1 MPGGIEVARL
11 PGRDLPRVRHWSESE
26 GYDAFTIID
35 GEAIFRNYHRT
46 PATEGSLEP
55 VKGKK
60 ASDVVL
66 FLRVRPTRTALSTST
81 YTSTSTSS
89 SSSSATT
96 TSTTTTAAPLVL
108 VLAGGTRGADRE
120 DDSGPDGRGRG
131 GAKGPKLRGS
141 RGYGGGGGR
150 GGNFAL
156 QECLQKDRAYW
167 PMELSGSL
175 PVAAE
180 DAAECEQRCTELA
193 TCWHFSFFTKLGRCH
208 LADAGSVLRNAPA
221 DQHVVAASMACLSG
235 LGDRDVVGEARSST
249 RQAAVSSWT
258 RRAVVSMAAAGC
270 FGGFLIVLKFLFA
283 GGSVGNSVGIGRSV
297 WAEMMAGERCCG
309 YRKLNPN
316 NSVEVEG
323 SVCPAGSP
331 VYAEEFQN
339 ELDEAATLP
348 LEAPREP
355 LTSPLQSDRSLGPL
369 SSERGA
375 GAGTACRWGQQ
386 GVKHVIPDESR
397 WEV

>member
-1 MPGGIEVARL
+1 MARL
-11 PGRDLPRVRHWSESE
+11 PSRDLPRARHWAERE

-35 GEAIFRNYHRT
+35 GEAIFRNYHGA
-46 PATEGSLEP
+46 PVTEGSLEP

-60 ASDVVL
+60 ASDVAL
-66 FLRVRPTRTALSTST
+66 FMRVRPTTTVLS
-81 YTSTSTSS
+81 TSTSTSTS

-96 TSTTTTAAPLVL
+96 TSTTTTAAPLVP
-108 VLAGGTRGADRE
+108 VLAGGTRDAEGE

-131 GAKGPKLRGS
+131 GAKGPKLRGG
-141 RGYGGGGGR
+141 GYGGGGGR
-150 GGNFAL
+150 GGNSAL

-175 PVAAE
+175 PVGAE
-180 DAAECEQRCTELA
+180 DAADCERRCAELA

-208 LADAGSVLRNAPA
+208 LADSSSVLMSAPA

-235 LGDRDVVGEARSST
+235 LGDRVVVGEARSLT
-249 RQAAVSSWT
+249 RQAAVSSWP
-258 RRAVVSMAAAGC
+258 RRSVASMAAAGC
-270 FGGFLIVLKFLFA
+270 LGGFLIVLKFLCA

-297 WAEMMAGERCCG
+297 WAEMMASERCCG

-323 SVCPAGSP
+323 SVCPADCP
-331 VYAEEFQN
+331 VYAEESRD

-348 LEAPREP
+348 LEAVVRKGN
-355 LTSPLQSDRSLGPL
+355 SDGLSSTHRGSTRDSLASTAAPSSRAPLGPML
-369 SSERGA
+369 APVLWRG
-375 GAGTACRWGQQ
+375 TRRRL
-386 GVKHVIPDESR
+386 PESP
-397 WEV
+397 